1 MEMQG
6 GERSRGER
14 RGSEKV
20 VELWGDMG
28 RGEERRGSEGNW
40 VGVVAR
46 MEEKWNKKVEESGS
60 GGKR

>member
-1 MEMQG
+1 
-6 GERSRGER
+6 
-14 RGSEKV
+14 
-20 VELWGDMG
+20 MG

-46 MEEKWNKKVEESGS
+46 MEERWNQKVEESGS